1 MSGKIVIIESDAKL
15 NSSLQ
20 DELVERD
27 FEVEIFTDGK
37 KAMAGTKKGGMD
49 LVLLSMDIGGLNPF
63 SLSNSF
69 KRNPK
74 LKDKPVI
81 LMASKNVP
89 NMVKKANAQGMITK
103 PFDMDV
109 LIAELNQFIQVGDAG
124 VQVIEEEEEGEG
136 IELTENDA
144 EVIIL
149 DGDEDAQE
157 SGIDVSDYRDTEED
171 GVPEEEDLDEEEEIS
186 LENSEIVAQNQDLK
200 RKIRSTN
207 VELDEFKNSLKI
219 ANMEREDLREQL
231 SGITIERDEL
241 KTALTTTSKE
251 REGLRQSGRSA
262 RMELEELKT
271 SAKSVKIEKED
282 LKQSLSESNQTKDSL
297 LKKKNSLSKKL
308 SVIEEKLQ
316 EIQTK
321 SHQEE
326 KILSNQVKELEHKLG
341 IERERLKQTDEL
353 YQTELDSIED
363 KNKKNLV
370 ERDNTINNLTDSL
383 DKAQDER
390 KEFEEKYQ
398 QSKDS
403 LKKYEKT
410 LVRAS
415 GLTED
420 LASILKI

>member
-297 LKKKNSLSKKL
+297 LKKKNSLSKKFL
-308 SVIEEKLQ
+308 YTIQEIDGTFDLKEIDTEDVSRTIESFWRTYHSARDKLQ
-316 EIQTK
+316 
-321 SHQEE
+321 
-326 KILSNQVKELEHKLG
+326 
-341 IERERLKQTDEL
+341 
-353 YQTELDSIED
+353 
-363 KNKKNLV
+363 
-370 ERDNTINNLTDSL
+370 
-383 DKAQDER
+383 
-390 KEFEEKYQ
+390 
-398 QSKDS
+398 
-403 LKKYEKT
+403 
-410 LVRAS
+410 
-415 GLTED
+415 
-420 LASILKI
+420 